1 MAAEPR
7 AEPDRHPAA
16 ASRVSGAHRPTH
28 RIAPERT
35 PTMTHATRPAR
46 IDRRRALRAGAA
58 LAVSLAAPAAR
69 AQPLS
74 DRPIRILVGAPAGG
88 TADLLARTVAEPMAK
103 RLGQP
108 VIVDN
113 RPGGLGAIVMDAFLA
128 APRDGHT
135 LLMSVNGLFTEI
147 PHTSKPKYD
156 PLKDVRPLVE
166 VAGGG
171 LVLVGHPGLPA
182 RTFPELVA
190 WVKANAGK
198 VSFASYTAGTLS
210 HVLGLQMNALA
221 GLDMQHVAYKGSPP
235 ALQDVMGGQVPLMF
249 DGMPTSKKM
258 VEAGKIQ
265 AFGVAA
271 RKRSPH
277 LPNVPTLAEQG
288 YPELDFGNWVGII
301 VASGVPSAL
310 VQKINAAVDKS
321 AASPKVRDRL
331 LGAGFDLGGDETA
344 EQMAQSLRADFER
357 NAAIVKS
364 FDIRLNQ

>member
-1 MAAEPR
+1 M
-7 AEPDRHPAA
+7 
-16 ASRVSGAHRPTH
+16 SGVHRSMH

-35 PTMTHATRPAR
+35 STMMHATGPVR
-46 IDRRRALRAGAA
+46 IDRRRALRAAA
-58 LAVSLAAPAAR
+58 GLAVSLAAPVAR

-113 RPGGLGAIVMDAFLA
+113 RPGGLGAIVMDAFLG

-147 PHTSKPKYD
+147 PHTMKPKYD

-190 WVKANAGK
+190 WVKANPGK

-235 ALQDVMGGQVPLMF
+235 ALQDVMGGQVALMF
-249 DGMPTSKKM
+249 DGLATSVPNVRGGKLRAYAVSAPT
-258 VEAGKIQ
+258 
-265 AFGVAA
+265 
-271 RKRSPH
+271 RSSV
-277 LPNVPTLAEQG
+277 LPDVPTLAELG
-288 YPELDFGNWVGII
+288 YPAMTRTAWLGLFTTPDTPA
-301 VASGVPSAL
+301 VAQQRLRDEAL
-310 VQKINAAVDKS
+310 AALALPAVRERLG
-321 AASPKVRDRL
+321 ALGLEVNTASPPTPEQLARSIEADHRSI
-331 LGAGFDLGGDETA
+331 GET
-344 EQMAQSLRADFER
+344 LRS
-357 NAAIVKS
+357 VGY
-364 FDIRLNQ
+364 QPGQG